1 MTEISR
7 CCRVLEVKHG
17 ASLEEVK
24 KVYRDLVQIWHP
36 DRFSGNERLQIK
48 AQEQLKQINLA
59 YEYLIANAFQDGFL
73 VEPAEVAVMAAP
85 TTEGQAASGP
95 SPSEE
100 AATPEQTSGW
110 PEEEAKIQEEA
121 APRSLFWALVGV
133 AAVLVGCSVLFY
145 LKIHGRAQNT
155 VSNQSS
161 NGAVALSAQSSAN
174 TNPVLQQIET
184 PTAKPA
190 SATLSGSSFPF
201 SKDVLAAMTSTN
213 GGYWLRTTHLL
224 SPPFA
229 MRAKV
234 RLTDLADLR
243 LYYGLGR
250 VIFNWSDHPREMRV
264 HDPRNSN
271 ITPVPDQGILL
282 PNQSQELLWEI
293 TTNTMSVS
301 VNGRLRFQAKGDY
314 AGIKGYPG
322 ISPYE
327 GPVSV
332 VSFTLETPLPL
343 DDTPAAPRD
352 HGSIAGDIL
361 SSMIPEK
368 NLRVSNE
375 PDGVALL
382 GGNRLMSTQVFR
394 PPIVIRTR
402 AKTDAL
408 NLRLYCGAGEVI
420 FNWERNPQELRV
432 HDPLSGQQTPVP
444 GKGLLSPNEWHA
456 LIWEIQNTGMR
467 LFVDG
472 QLRFQNRRDYHTLEA
487 SAGIGPSGSMV
498 TVDYFLVEKK

>member
-1 MTEISR
+1 
-7 CCRVLEVKHG
+7 
-17 ASLEEVK
+17 
-24 KVYRDLVQIWHP
+24 
-36 DRFSGNERLQIK
+36 
-48 AQEQLKQINLA
+48 
-59 YEYLIANAFQDGFL
+59 
-73 VEPAEVAVMAAP
+73 
-85 TTEGQAASGP
+85 
-95 SPSEE
+95 
-100 AATPEQTSGW
+100 
-110 PEEEAKIQEEA
+110 
-121 APRSLFWALVGV
+121 
-133 AAVLVGCSVLFY
+133 
-145 LKIHGRAQNT
+145 
-155 VSNQSS
+155 
-161 NGAVALSAQSSAN
+161 
-174 TNPVLQQIET
+174 
-184 PTAKPA
+184 
-190 SATLSGSSFPF
+190 
-201 SKDVLAAMTSTN
+201 
-213 GGYWLRTTHLL
+213 
-224 SPPFA
+224 
-229 MRAKV
+229 
-234 RLTDLADLR
+234 
-243 LYYGLGR
+243 
-250 VIFNWSDHPREMRV
+250 MRV